1 MRAQWTSETVL
12 FVPAE
17 VSGEHKDQL
26 PLCAYIEFPFEVPS
40 SPREEILSEEL
51 MLTHRCPRIFDI
63 GVLLLE
69 IGLAKPFRPGQRK
82 SLVAQANLS
91 HKMAIDNLIELEK
104 ATWEGATNMK
114 KHFNVA
120 VKFCLKSENFTPSQ
134 KQGNTTPADDLLN
147 RKRIFYKNVVC
158 PLAWMAKRGFRAEA
172 GDITYI
178 SKKPNNSQ
186 SWETDSPWQTEPQG
200 LFHSGTT
207 IDPKKWLK
215 NLQMI
220 GAEVGRRRRREG
232 VKTPIRIAILDSGLD
247 RDLPAFKSKKSLLDS
262 IAAGKDF
269 VGTDPLSTSTGDEF
283 GHGTF
288 MARLI
293 MESIAPGVEILV
305 ARVAQNTDK
314 LEGSQQNIKEVSR
327 ANDSCSKVRRLE
339 TRHTG
344 NPLGWTRRKGRHRLH
359 VLRLPA

>member
-17 VSGEHKDQL
+17 VTGEHKDQL
-26 PLCAYIEFPFEVPS
+26 PLCAYIEFPFEVPC
-40 SPREEILSEEL
+40 SPREEILSEDL

-82 SLVAQANLS
+82 NLVAQANLS
-91 HKMAIDNLIELEK
+91 HKMAIDNMIELEK
-104 ATWEGATNMK
+104 TTWEGATNMK
-114 KHFNVA
+114 KHFNAA

-134 KQGNTTPADDLLN
+134 KHGNTKSADDLLN

-178 SKKPNNSQ
+178 SKKPNNPQ
-186 SWETDSPWQTEPQG
+186 SWTTDLPWQPEPQG
-200 LFHSGTT
+200 LFHTGTT

-220 GAEVGRRRRREG
+220 GAEVGRRRRKEEI
-232 VKTPIRIAILDSGLD
+232 KTPIRVAILDSGLD
-247 RDLPAFKSKKSLLDS
+247 RDSPAFKSKKSLLES
-262 IAAGKDF
+262 IAAEKDF
-269 VGTDPLSTSTGDEF
+269 VGTDPLGASTGDKF

-288 MARLI
+288 MARLV

-305 ARVAQNTDK
+305 ARVAQNTEK

-327 ANDSCSKVRRLE
+327 EYDSFPKNE
-339 TRHTG
+339 
-344 NPLGWTRRKGRHRLH
+344 
-359 VLRLPA
+359 A